1 MKRKH
6 YIILRDVRQE
16 KILRRIEAL
25 RTRKCANCGKP
36 IPPNHRYYCSDT
48 CRKLFHIK
56 YKDYISW
63 KELRRKVLERDN
75 YTCVICG
82 KPAEEIDHIVPISM
96 GGAMFD
102 MNNLQSLCKQ
112 CHKEKTIE
120 DRRKLTL
127 TQKLKHVIKLDSF
140 IS

>member
-82 KPAEEIDHIVPISM
+82 KPAEEVDHIAPVSM

-127 TQKLKHVIKLDSF
+127 AQKLKYVIKLESF
-140 IS
+140 LS